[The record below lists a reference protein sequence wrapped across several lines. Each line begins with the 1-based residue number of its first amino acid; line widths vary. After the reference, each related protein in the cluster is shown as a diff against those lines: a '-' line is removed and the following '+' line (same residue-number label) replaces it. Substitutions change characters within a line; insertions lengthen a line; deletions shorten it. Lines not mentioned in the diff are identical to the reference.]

1 MLCCIAQKAASR
13 REKIPPGTKFLV
25 KHDTIL
31 QQKEELRIDTARRVW
46 DNGGNKQNAKGV
58 VTMFPELRWLSDPT
72 VFAVN
77 RLDAHSDHVC
87 CRSAAEAAAGL
98 STLRQSLNGA
108 WRFAWSPCPA
118 ARPADFWQ
126 PDADLRPPQVD
137 LWGADVEDAYH
148 VSGEGNHS
156 VAFRVLL

>member
-1 MLCCIAQKAASR
+1 MRQNVKDLRFAKRALCFLLQHCPKKFCCRRKMLCCIEQKAASR

-58 VTMFPELRWLSDPT
+58 VTMPPELRWLSDPT
-72 VFAVN
+72 VFVVN

-87 CRSAAEAAAGL
+87 YRSAAEAAAG
-98 STLRQSLNGA
+98 
-108 WRFAWSPCPA
+108 
-118 ARPADFWQ
+118 RP
-126 PDADLRPPQVD
+126 L
-137 LWGADVEDAYH
+137 GGDVEDAYH

>member
-1 MLCCIAQKAASR
+1 MLCCIEQKAASR

-58 VTMFPELRWLSDPT
+58 VTMPPELRWLSDPT

-87 CRSAAEAAAGL
+87 YRSAAEAAAGRPL
-98 STLRQSLNGA
+98 GGGRTLRTPTTS
-108 WRFAWSPCPA
+108 A
-118 ARPADFWQ
+118 ARGTTA
-126 PDADLRPPQVD
+126 
-137 LWGADVEDAYH
+137 
-148 VSGEGNHS
+148 
-156 VAFRVLL
+156 

>member
-1 MLCCIAQKAASR
+1 MLCCIEQKAASR

-31 QQKEELRIDTARRVW
+31 QQKEKLRIDTARLVW

-58 VTMFPELRWLSDPT
+58 VTMPPRTSL
-72 VFAVN
+72 
-77 RLDAHSDHVC
+77 
-87 CRSAAEAAAGL
+87 AE
-98 STLRQSLNGA
+98 
-108 WRFAWSPCPA
+108 
-118 ARPADFWQ
+118 RPVGGIDS
-126 PDADLRPPQVD
+126 
-137 LWGADVEDAYH
+137 WGADVEDAYH

>member
-1 MLCCIAQKAASR
+1 MLCCIEQKAASR

-58 VTMFPELRWLSDPT
+58 VTMPPELRWLSDPT

-87 CRSAAEAAAGL
+87 YRSAAEAAAGL
-98 STLRQSLNGA
+98 
-108 WRFAWSPCPA
+108 
-118 ARPADFWQ
+118 DE
-126 PDADLRPPQVD
+126 D
-137 LWGADVEDAYH
+137 LWGGADVEDAYH
-148 VSGEGNHS
+148 VSGEGDHS

>member
-1 MLCCIAQKAASR
+1 MLCCIEQKAASR

-31 QQKEELRIDTARRVW
+31 QQKEKLRIDTARLVW

-58 VTMFPELRWLSDPT
+58 VTMPPELRWLSDPT

-87 CRSAAEAAAGL
+87 YRSADGGAGQRAVCVQRLAEHGAG
-98 STLRQSLNGA
+98 N
-108 WRFAWSPCPA
+108 
-118 ARPADFWQ
+118 
-126 PDADLRPPQVD
+126 
-137 LWGADVEDAYH
+137 
-148 VSGEGNHS
+148 
-156 VAFRVLL
+156 

>member
-1 MLCCIAQKAASR
+1 MLCCIEQKAASR

-31 QQKEELRIDTARRVW
+31 QQKEKLRIDTARLVW

-58 VTMFPELRWLSDPT
+58 VTIALTVEQADVPFAFSALPNTALEIENAQHIAELPATGRTSVT
-72 VFAVN
+72 V
-77 RLDAHSDHVC
+77 L
-87 CRSAAEAAAGL
+87 G
-98 STLRQSLNGA
+98 
-108 WRFAWSPCPA
+108 A
-118 ARPADFWQ
+118 ARGVGGIDS
-126 PDADLRPPQVD
+126 
-137 LWGADVEDAYH
+137 WGADVADAYH

>member
-1 MLCCIAQKAASR
+1 MLCCIEQKAASR

-58 VTMFPELRWLSDPT
+58 VTMPPELRWLSDPT
-72 VFAVN
+72 VFVVN

-87 CRSAAEAAAGL
+87 YRSAAEAAAG
-98 STLRQSLNGA
+98 
-108 WRFAWSPCPA
+108 
-118 ARPADFWQ
+118 RP
-126 PDADLRPPQVD
+126 LGGGR
-137 LWGADVEDAYH
+137 
-148 VSGEGNHS
+148 
-156 VAFRVLL
+156 

>member
-58 VTMFPELRWLSDPT
+58 VTMPPELRWLSDPT

-87 CRSAAEAAAGL
+87 YRSAAEAAAVPE
-98 STLRQSLNGA
+98 R
-108 WRFAWSPCPA
+108 C
-118 ARPADFWQ
+118 
-126 PDADLRPPQVD
+126 
-137 LWGADVEDAYH
+137 
-148 VSGEGNHS
+148 
-156 VAFRVLL
+156 VAFRVEPLPRRPPGGFLAAGR

>member
-1 MLCCIAQKAASR
+1 MLCCIEQKAASR

-58 VTMFPELRWLSDPT
+58 VTMPPELRWLSDPT

-87 CRSAAEAAAGL
+87 YRSAAEAAAG
-98 STLRQSLNGA
+98 
-108 WRFAWSPCPA
+108 
-118 ARPADFWQ
+118 RP
-126 PDADLRPPQVD
+126 LG
-137 LWGADVEDAYH
+137 GADVEDAYH
-148 VSGEGNHS
+148 VSSEGNHS

>member
-1 MLCCIAQKAASR
+1 MLCCIEQKAASR

-58 VTMFPELRWLSDPT
+58 VTMPPELRWLSDPT

-87 CRSAAEAAAGL
+87 YRSAAEAAAG
-98 STLRQSLNGA
+98 
-108 WRFAWSPCPA
+108 
-118 ARPADFWQ
+118 RP
-126 PDADLRPPQVD
+126 LG
-137 LWGADVEDAYH
+137 GADVEDAYH